1 MGHSQPTYIIE
12 HSTGFFQSKALV
24 LPLGIKYLELAN
36 APPWFGLLPESH
48 SLFGVKIILSV
59 KRLASGV
66 L

>member
-36 APPWFGLLPESH
+36 APPWFGLLW
-48 SLFGVKIILSV
+48 
-59 KRLASGV
+59 V
-66 L
+66 LTGIADTATLQP